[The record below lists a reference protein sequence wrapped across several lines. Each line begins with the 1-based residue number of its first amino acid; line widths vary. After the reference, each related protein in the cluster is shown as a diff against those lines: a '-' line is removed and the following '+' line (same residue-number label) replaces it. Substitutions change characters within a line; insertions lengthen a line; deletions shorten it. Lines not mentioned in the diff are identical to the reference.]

1 MKSMRDHKQA
11 TTVCHDK
18 LANEAGNNTT
28 DYCDYIYIEKRA
40 KRHSRVQT
48 NPWTKNKN
56 LG

>member
-28 DYCDYIYIEKRA
+28 DYCDYIYRKKSKA
-40 KRHSRVQT
+40 A
-48 NPWTKNKN
+48 
-56 LG
+56 L